1 MTSSWM
7 GYVRSQILGR
17 SFVSRVQLIWV
28 VAGVVV
34 VCLAMVVLRSS
45 NFDGPS
51 TTGTTSREYGSLDDE
66 LAGARAGADSV
77 INEAAAKN
85 ETGPDSPRGQEREN
99 ADSGEAL
106 GTNEAR
112 IETERSVRN
121 AAEASKAADAY
132 RISGRSTRDFN
143 REQLAESGFDEAEI
157 DEIAS
162 GMRDYAQWL
171 RDSSGGELPTPS
183 IKLTPEEREV
193 RRETRAGF
201 LSDEEYDAAL
211 FATGQNNAAIFAN
224 SKTDS
229 PAWEAGIRS
238 GDVLD
243 SINGVPIFE
252 LMDFVDGRDRM
263 VEGGMHVLI
272 VSRGGEATTVMVECC
287 RPGWGPVDMTT
298 RSPSKVEDAD

>member
-1 MTSSWM
+1 M
-7 GYVRSQILGR
+7 
-17 SFVSRVQLIWV
+17 SRVQLIWV
-28 VAGVVV
+28 VFGVVV

-45 NFDGPS
+45 NLDGPYA
-51 TTGTTSREYGSLDDE
+51 TGASSREYGSLDDE
-66 LAGARAGADSV
+66 LAGARAGVEGV
-77 INEAAAKN
+77 INEASAKN
-85 ETGPDSPRGQEREN
+85 ETDLDSARGQEREN
-99 ADSGEAL
+99 AGSDAAP

-112 IETERSVRN
+112 IETERAVRN
-121 AAEASKAADAY
+121 AVEASKAADPY

-157 DEIAS
+157 DEIAL

-171 RDSSGGELPTPS
+171 RDSSGGELPAPS

-193 RRETRAGF
+193 RRENRAKF
-201 LSDEEYDAAL
+201 LSDEEYDVAL
-211 FATGQNNAAIFAN
+211 SATGQKNAAVFAN
-224 SKTDS
+224 AKRDS

-238 GDVLD
+238 GDVVE

-252 LMDFVDGRDRM
+252 LMDFADGRERM
-263 VEGGMHVLI
+263 VEGGMHVLV
-272 VSRGGEATTVMVECC
+272 VSRGRETTTVMVECC